1 MACLIQKKINYN
13 HNFYISNLDLIN
25 KYNLDEKKKIP
36 CLNMVIIEFSL
47 TKFLNNFT
55 QTHKTEFNTEI
66 QIKSI
71 LILYL
76 LIFNIPFI
84 NYKKLKLEIKKNFKV
99 DKRHF
104 VLKATLN
111 DKILTNDFLIK
122 MFFEEKGNIV
132 FDLETLKNRK
142 SKNSKNFIYTTHLTV
157 QNFTEI
163 DILFNRILN
172 NINSNELFFKIN
184 FSFFCGNIKTDFK
197 KIIRNLPFFWING
210 RVV

>member
-13 HNFYISNLDLIN
+13 HNSYISSLDLIN

-111 DKILTNDFLIK
+111 DKILTNEFLIK

-142 SKNSKNFIYTTHLTV
+142 IKNSKNFIYTTHLTI

>member
-111 DKILTNDFLIK
+111 DKILTNEFLIK

-142 SKNSKNFIYTTHLTV
+142 FKNSKNFIYTTHLTI

>member
-55 QTHKTEFNTEI
+55 QTNKTEFNTEI

-142 SKNSKNFIYTTHLTV
+142 FKNSKNFIYTTHLTI

>member
-1 MACLIQKKINYN
+1 
-13 HNFYISNLDLIN
+13 
-25 KYNLDEKKKIP
+25 
-36 CLNMVIIEFSL
+36 MVIIEFSL

-55 QTHKTEFNTEI
+55 QTHKTEFNSEI

-111 DKILTNDFLIK
+111 DKILTNEFLIK

-142 SKNSKNFIYTTHLTV
+142 FKNSKNFIYTTHLTI

>member
-84 NYKKLKLEIKKNFKV
+84 NYKKLKLEIKKNLKV

-111 DKILTNDFLIK
+111 DKILTNEFLIK

-142 SKNSKNFIYTTHLTV
+142 FKNSKNFIYTTHLTI

-184 FSFFCGNIKTDFK
+184 FSFFCGNIKTDLK

>member
-47 TKFLNNFT
+47 TKFLNSFT
-55 QTHKTEFNTEI
+55 QTHKTEFNSEI

-76 LIFNIPFI
+76 LIFNVPFI

-111 DKILTNDFLIK
+111 DKILTNEFLIK

-142 SKNSKNFIYTTHLTV
+142 FKNSNNFIYTTHLTI

-184 FSFFCGNIKTDFK
+184 FSFFCGNIKADFK